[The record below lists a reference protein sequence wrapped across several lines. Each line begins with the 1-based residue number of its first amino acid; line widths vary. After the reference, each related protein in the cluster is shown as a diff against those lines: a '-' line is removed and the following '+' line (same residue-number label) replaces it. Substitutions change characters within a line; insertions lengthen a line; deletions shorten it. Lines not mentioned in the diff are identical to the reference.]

1 MSLWSRFTTTL
12 RRPLDNVRD
21 EMATWRAKRARK
33 KRERRWKRKKAHVR
47 KVHELCVRQLH
58 RQLWEEH
65 LQQVMT
71 ARICDARIAGIG
83 ASRID
88 ALHRAGIKTAYDV
101 HRNNV

>member
-1 MSLWSRFTTTL
+1 LVTFTTTL

-33 KRERRWKRKKAHVR
+33 KRERRWKRKESARSKGGM
-47 KVHELCVRQLH
+47 KLCVRQLH

-71 ARICDARIAGIG
+71 ARICDARIAELAHLVSMRCTGQGSKLLTI
-83 ASRID
+83 
-88 ALHRAGIKTAYDV
+88 V